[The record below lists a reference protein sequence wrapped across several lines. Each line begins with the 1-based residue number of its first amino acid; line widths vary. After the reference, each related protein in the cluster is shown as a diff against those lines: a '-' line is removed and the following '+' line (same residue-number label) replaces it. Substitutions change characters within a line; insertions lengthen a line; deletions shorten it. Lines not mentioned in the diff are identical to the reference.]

1 MSAGNLPARPDLP
14 VPSGQGGPSGQG
26 HAEPGAVVSAPP
38 ATPVAPIDAKF
49 EIGPAETSRPMR
61 APPILG
67 ALTVIFGITALYK
80 ATVLLAPIA
89 LVLGVI
95 ALFRRQGGW
104 GLIGMGAAL
113 VALLIDP
120 TFWGLLGLAWLLD
133 RYSWVLNYLS

>member
-1 MSAGNLPARPDLP
+1 MSAGNLPAKSDPP
-14 VPSGQGGPSGQG
+14 VPSGQDR
-26 HAEPGAVVSAPP
+26 AEPGAVISAPP
-38 ATPVAPIDAKF
+38 PAPPTPIDAKF
-49 EIGPAETSRPMR
+49 EIGPADTGRPMR

-80 ATVLLAPIA
+80 ATILLAPIA
-89 LVLGVI
+89 LVLGII

-104 GLIGMGAAL
+104 GLIGMGAAF

-133 RYSWVLNYLS
+133 RYSWVLNYLTG